1 VQHMNKG
8 RIRHV
13 LMATTTTLVLVA
25 GLVVA
30 AQTTGRAEL
39 SSQPTTLE
47 RHPLWVP
54 GSDVPMATYL
64 QSDDASL
71 PAPPR

>member
-1 VQHMNKG
+1 MNKG

-13 LMATTTTLVLVA
+13 LVATATTLVLGA
-25 GLVVA
+25 GLVL
-30 AQTTGRAEL
+30 AQTSGRSDL
-39 SSQPTTLE
+39 SGRPTTLE

-54 GSDVPMATYL
+54 GGEVPMAAYL
-64 QSDDASL
+64 QSERDSL